1 LETVGSLLKE
11 GDHELA
17 NNNRP
22 ISLIQ
27 SIAGVCERIALEQF
41 MSYLTGNNLLT
52 RHQSG
57 NKNNHSTEMLN
68 ILVND
73 FILKAMDCKQ
83 ITVLLLLDLSKAG
96 IRQHKP

>member
-1 LETVGSLLKE
+1 METVGSLE

-52 RHQSG
+52 RHQCG

-83 ITVLLLLDLSKAG
+83 ITVLLPLDLSKAG